1 MDTIMFNLLS
11 NAFKFTPEWKSI
23 NVEVCIDNGDCL
35 ITVSDEGCGI
45 ASDKL
50 SSIFERFIT
59 LKDKSLTNQSG
70 TGIGLSL
77 VKEIADLHHAE
88 VNVVSQEN
96 VGSSFSIRLKAGTEH
111 YGTSA
116 DIIVDDEELPDNTG
130 IQPMSESSE
139 MELGNSDDNKT
150 KTVDYRG

>member
-1 MDTIMFNLLS
+1 M
-11 NAFKFTPEWKSI
+11 
-23 NVEVCIDNGDCL
+23 
-35 ITVSDEGCGI
+35 
-45 ASDKL
+45 
-50 SSIFERFIT
+50 
-59 LKDKSLTNQSG
+59 
-70 TGIGLSL
+70 

-150 KTVDYRG
+150 KLLIIEDNDDLRSFIIKVLSKNFL